1 MRRSQ
6 GGSKEQQLEERQ
18 GKERGGSQGHRKI
31 GLTCFV
37 NQALGLLLHPFL
49 VIVLH
54 VLLVLPATA
63 VGFSHGGLGKVTET
77 LKLLDIWYDFK
88 HR

>member
-1 MRRSQ
+1 MRKSQ
-6 GGSKEQQLEERQ
+6 GGSREEQLEERQ
-18 GKERGGSQGHRKI
+18 GKEWGGSQGHRKI

-49 VIVLH
+49 VVVLH

-77 LKLLDIWYDFK
+77 LKLRSL
-88 HR
+88 